1 MSINNINNLPNF
13 ADSVNRVGSNVG
25 TGNSAVSALSEGEI
39 DWFSS
44 AGTGKTT
51 PITAQDQF
59 SADTPLDDM
68 VTAIMGQLGL

>member
-1 MSINNINNLPNF
+1 MSINNINNLSNL
-13 ADSVNRVGSNVG
+13 ADSVNRIGSNID
-25 TGNSAVSALSEGEI
+25 TGEQALSTLSKDI

-59 SADTPLDDM
+59 SADTPIDAM
-68 VTAIMGQLGL
+68 VEAIVGQLGL